1 MQWNQY
7 LLVAI
12 SILTIRFSLGFIL
25 IFLQSSNEC
34 IIRNGRCTSSGNQLC
49 TSMKSEQMISQ
60 LDYQE
65 TIYCIVPAT
74 VVELDE
80 DIGENLLLCDLVKAL
95 KATDMIFINVLVESS
110 AEWYIS
116 PDTSNP
122 LVDAALNLNKYMRSL
137 RRGNYMSMYS
147 SKNKCKSRDG
157 EWTEL
162 RCMNNT
168 LVLLVAEPHHIH
180 DLL

>member
-34 IIRNGRCTSSGNQLC
+34 IIRNGRCTSCGNWLC
-49 TSMKSEQMISQ
+49 ASMKSEQMISQ
-60 LDYQE
+60 LDHKE
-65 TIYCIVPAT
+65 TIYCVPAT

-80 DIGENLLLCDLVKAL
+80 DISENLLLRDLVKAL

-110 AEWYIS
+110 AEWDIS

-122 LVDAALNLNKYMRSL
+122 LVNAALNLNKYMRSL
-137 RRGNYMSMYS
+137 RRGNYMSTYG

-180 DLL
+180 NLL